1 MPFADTTK
9 RPPQSHVAESDAIL
23 KPLGYG
29 QDKTISASSALP
41 TIPSGSKF
49 AWIQAVTQ
57 NIRWTDDASTPT
69 ASLGMQLEAGKDMW
83 YTGDLTAL
91 LFIEEAATAELNV
104 SYYGY
109 A

>member
-1 MPFADTTK
+1 MPFTDTTK

-29 QDKTISASSALP
+29 QDKTISASSAL
-41 TIPSGSKF
+41 TSIPSGAKF

-57 NIRWTDDASTPT
+57 NIRWTDDGTTPL
-69 ASLGMQLEAGKDMW
+69 SGLGMQLEAGKDMW

-91 LFIEEAATAELNV
+91 KFIEEAATAELNV